1 MVHVGASPCTP
12 AARDTHSEALP
23 HDVPQD
29 DEVESVAGKNKNREQ
44 AAGHAP
50 AQSALTALFTVDER
64 KLLRQLVLA
73 ARRVHLRRL
82 QPGNHNWGVMAL
94 IITADVIDPVNG
106 WSRRQPWHV
115 DVFDGH
121 AISLVYLLS
130 GRRPA
135 QYVLPGQQP
144 SLRDALL
151 QMGISANCIEEAL
164 QWCNM
169 SSHNYLGAM
178 LASMLPVLQRR
189 SPVGASDPFFTA
201 DWGHQIVMEHLV
213 VHRGMDCRADEPR
226 IALFLTSTDV
236 STARGGSY
244 DPDVQYIRYQ
254 FPLALFRLEAAL
266 YWLYKDRV
274 DVPRPGDT
282 FGAVGPLSKWLND
295 FVAEA
300 AAADIANGRTCA
312 ERRRD
317 HEPDDTWL
325 ELKARELA
333 PFYLAYVSK
342 GAGAILGGELF
353 DLRRMNRFPPTW
365 AKHYFDNE

>member
-1 MVHVGASPCTP
+1 M
-12 AARDTHSEALP
+12 
-23 HDVPQD
+23 
-29 DEVESVAGKNKNREQ
+29 
-44 AAGHAP
+44 
-50 AQSALTALFTVDER
+50 ALFHGLSEGAVDER
-64 KLLRQLVLA
+64 KLLHRLVKA

-135 QYVLPGQQP
+135 QYVVPGQAP
-144 SLRDALL
+144 SLSDALL
-151 QMGISANCIEEAL
+151 QMGIPADCLEEAVH
-164 QWCNM
+164 WCTL
-169 SSHNYLGAM
+169 SCHNHMGAT
-178 LASMLPVLQRR
+178 LARMLPVLQRR
-189 SPVGASDPFFTA
+189 SPVLASESSFTA
-201 DWGHQIVMEHLV
+201 DWGHQIVMENLV

-244 DPDVQYIRYQ
+244 DPDVQHIRYQ

-282 FGAVGPLSKWLND
+282 FGAGGPLSEWLNG

-300 AAADIANGRTCA
+300 AADDIKYGRTCA
-312 ERRRD
+312 DLRRE

-325 ELKARELA
+325 KLKARELA
-333 PFYLAYVSK
+333 PVYKAYVSK
-342 GAGAILGGELF
+342 GAVAMAGRQLT
-353 DLRRMNRFPPTW
+353 DLKGMDRFPPTW
-365 AKHYFDNE
+365 AKHYFDKQ